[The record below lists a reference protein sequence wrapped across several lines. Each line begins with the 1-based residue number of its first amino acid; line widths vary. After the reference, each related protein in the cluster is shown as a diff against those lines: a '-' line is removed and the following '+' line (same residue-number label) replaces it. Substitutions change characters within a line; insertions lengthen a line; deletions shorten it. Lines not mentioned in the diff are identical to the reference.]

1 MRCVMNKTY
10 FLLLFITLLLTASH
24 TQAQTQ
30 GQNLGTLTL
39 QECIEI
45 AQEQSPVA
53 QAARYQ
59 LIANQ
64 WQYRSYRA
72 DLLPSLT
79 LRGDA
84 PNYNKSIST
93 NVLDNGDIVFTSR
106 NQSDATAELSVEQ
119 NIGLTGGNLSLSSG
133 LTRLGIFEGEG
144 NYMWQS
150 RPLVA
155 SFNQPLFQFNSLQWA
170 NRIEPLQFEIAQK
183 EYVQQMEGIAV
194 DVTNRFFQVYLN
206 RINLENAEF
215 NVAKN
220 DSIYQISQGR
230 YNVGSISENDLLQTE
245 LQLSN
250 SESELIRAEI
260 EYDRSRNDFKIYLGY
275 STDATFELEEPEDL
289 PEIDVNIARARELAI
304 ENNSEALTY
313 QLDELIADRTY
324 AQAKAQS
331 NFQVDINAS
340 YGLNQV
346 STEFE
351 DLYTNPQNRQ
361 FFTVGFEVP
370 IFNWGKQRAEVNMA
384 RNQQRSVAN
393 NIEFQRRQF
402 VQEVEYTVSQFL
414 QLRGQVLRAAQS
426 DDIAQ
431 RRYDSAQNRY
441 LVGTITITDLFIAQ
455 QDRDAARQSYVAALQ
470 NFWSGWYNLRQLT
483 LYDFRNDQ
491 PITYSLQ
498 N

>member
-1 MRCVMNKTY
+1 MRCVMNKSYPVLLFVT
-10 FLLLFITLLLTASH
+10 LLLFAGH
-24 TQAQTQ
+24 AQAQTQ

-45 AQEQSPVA
+45 AQDQSPVA

-59 LIANQ
+59 LIANE

-79 LRGDA
+79 LRGNA
-84 PNYNKSIST
+84 PNYNKSIFS
-93 NVLDNGDIVFTSR
+93 NVQDDGRVEFSSR
-106 NQSDATAELSVEQ
+106 TQSDAEAELSIQ
-119 NIGLTGGNLSLSSG
+119 QSMALTGGTISVSSG

-144 NYMWQS
+144 TYNWQS
-150 RPLVA
+150 RPLVVGV
-155 SFNQPLFQFNSLQWA
+155 NQPLFQFNSLRWA
-170 NRIEPLQFEIAQK
+170 NRIAPLQFEIAQK
-183 EYVQQMEGIAV
+183 EYVQEMEAIAV

-275 STDATFELEEPEDL
+275 TTDATFELEEPEDL
-289 PEIDVNIARARELAI
+289 PEIDVNIAQARDLAI

-324 AQAKAQS
+324 AQAKSQS
-331 NFQVDINAS
+331 SFQVDINAQ

-393 NIEFQRRQF
+393 NIDFQRRQF

-414 QLRGQVLRAAQS
+414 QLRGQVLRAEQS
-426 DDIAQ
+426 DNIAQ

-455 QDRDAARQSYVAALQ
+455 QDRDSARQSYVAALQ
-470 NFWSGWYNLRQLT
+470 DFWIGWYNLRQLT
-483 LYDFRNDQ
+483 LYDFQNDQ